1 LSIYCGNKNSI
12 QLSNFQSNNQRL
24 TINKNNT
31 LFPKQFINSNFQFQQ
46 KNLNSTV
53 SLNKPNSFTLLPFL
67 IKKRIV
73 NSDDSNNSRKKF
85 ILKRKYCILDDKN
98 CNSNIILNN
107 LIKKNAFDYSKNVC
121 KTSSIISKSQ
131 FHSSSFLKFKELF
144 FQKLKNN
151 QEIMN
156 YFNFGN
162 QGNGGRKF
170 PYIGLIFLTMLT
182 VPNIIWTKNMPKDY
196 EKYVD
201 NENKFL
207 LSLERVG
214 EVLVTAISLLFT
226 DYSSVK
232 MSSRSYLL
240 PFAFLAMILYEIYWI
255 RYFKSEKT
263 MNDFY
268 SGIVGIPL
276 AGATLPVIAYLLL
289 GIYSKNIP
297 LIVSVIIL
305 GIGHIGI
312 HYNHKKEITDSSTKS
327 KSE

>member
-1 LSIYCGNKNSI
+1 MEIIKSNNRVNLQILKKIGNCVFSKDNLLKKISNQNKSLSIYCGNKNSI

-131 FHSSSFLKFKELF
+131 FHSS
-144 FQKLKNN
+144 KL
-151 QEIMN
+151 MN
-156 YFNFGN
+156 FIYYFECF
-162 QGNGGRKF
+162 
-170 PYIGLIFLTMLT
+170 
-182 VPNIIWTKNMPKDY
+182 
-196 EKYVD
+196 
-201 NENKFL
+201 
-207 LSLERVG
+207 
-214 EVLVTAISLLFT
+214 
-226 DYSSVK
+226 
-232 MSSRSYLL
+232 
-240 PFAFLAMILYEIYWI
+240 
-255 RYFKSEKT
+255 
-263 MNDFY
+263 
-268 SGIVGIPL
+268 
-276 AGATLPVIAYLLL
+276 
-289 GIYSKNIP
+289 
-297 LIVSVIIL
+297 
-305 GIGHIGI
+305 
-312 HYNHKKEITDSSTKS
+312 
-327 KSE
+327 